1 MAQCS
6 TKVGAFVVT
15 KGCGGKDMA
24 KGVRKQTNPFIRLP
38 ETRYCFIIALFETCD
53 KQKHVN
59 KVIKS
64 IEIDSSMY
72 V

>member
-1 MAQCS
+1 
-6 TKVGAFVVT
+6 
-15 KGCGGKDMA
+15 MA

-64 IEIDSSMY
+64 IQIDSLMY